1 MTTYYI
7 EKKKNLN
14 FKDFMMCQIIKSN
27 RIAGLIL
34 ATLFFSLSYSQ
45 EAENIFHKEYS
56 KLSFVF
62 QPSILK
68 KSDAWN
74 RDGSTYPSMKF
85 TNDFSYQFGIY
96 YNFAQSGN
104 FNFKTGIL
112 AKEFI
117 PKFDLNISNDDI
129 GNGIDYL
136 LTQYDPF
143 NQFIIS
149 IPMKTEFFLK
159 INDKLNLSFGAGFN
173 LNIITGTN
181 EEIVTSVSVGDYD
194 GNYKNIFFAKSNN
207 QNSINF
213 SSELSFGANYKTKFA
228 LIDLSIFINNS
239 IAPDY
244 VSGQYQIYNLEQSS
258 DKTGDFIIRN
268 NFYGLS
274 LNISPKKG
282 WLKSK

>member
-1 MTTYYI
+1 
-7 EKKKNLN
+7 
-14 FKDFMMCQIIKSN
+14 MMCQIIKSN
-27 RIAGLIL
+27 RIAGIIL

-85 TNDFSYQFGIY
+85 TNDFSYQFGVY

-213 SSELSFGANYKTKFA
+213 SSELSFGVNYKTKFA
-228 LIDLSIFINNS
+228 LIDLGIFINNS

>member
-1 MTTYYI
+1 MRHYKPKLENSKLKSYKILKT
-7 EKKKNLN
+7 K
-14 FKDFMMCQIIKSN
+14 IIIFIS
-27 RIAGLIL
+27 LISF
-34 ATLFFSLSYSQ
+34 ANGFSQ

-74 RDGSTYPSMKF
+74 RDGSTYPNMKF
-85 TNDFSYQFGIY
+85 TNDFSYQFGVY

-104 FNFKTGIL
+104 FNFKTGLI

-117 PKFDLNISNDDI
+117 PKFDLNISDDDI
-129 GNGIDYL
+129 GYGIDYL
-136 LTQYDPF
+136 LTQYDTY

-149 IPMKTEFFLK
+149 IPIKTDYYLK
-159 INDKLNLSFGAGFN
+159 INNKFNLTFGAGLN
-173 LNIITGTN
+173 LNLITGTN
-181 EEIVTSVSVGDYD
+181 EETITIVFVGDYND
-194 GNYKNIFFAKSNN
+194 NYKDIYFAKSDG

-213 SSELSFGANYKTKFA
+213 SSEISIGAQYKTRFALFDLSFFV
-228 LIDLSIFINNS
+228 NNS

-244 VSGQYQIYNLEQSS
+244 VSGQYQIYNLVNSPN
-258 DKTGDFIIRN
+258 KTGDFIIRN

-274 LNISPKKG
+274 LSVSPKKG
-282 WLKSK
+282 WLKKKV